1 MTLERFFKR
10 PREKKP
16 EKEIEKPALQETK
29 PKTKKDEK
37 IKDDEPKIE
46 KYPREDEE
54 IIEGI
59 ALDVGYDGQQ
69 AKAYIWIYDLK
80 TQNLIKW
87 LDTSGHLP
95 YLLSNLS
102 IEEIKKHHPNVERH
116 RGFAEL
122 KSIKKFDLI
131 RDRPITMT
139 KVIAKDPLSIGGR
152 ANSIRNMLGT
162 NSWEDYIRYHKCY
175 AYDKQIVLGMPYQI
189 QGDKLNPI
197 HPEIPKA
204 IKTQIN
210 HQFESDKEDY
220 LLALDQYLEYFFSPI
235 PNIRRVA
242 FDIEVYSEGS
252 RIPDA
257 GKAEDKIICI
267 SFAGTDGL
275 KRILTVKRDDVE
287 KGETI
292 PECGSEVEIFN
303 TEREVIRETFKI
315 LEQYPIVL
323 SYNGDNFDLKYIYN
337 RAINLGLRKDD
348 VPFYMTVTPQ
358 SEVAHLKNGIHVD
371 LYKFFHNRAIK
382 VSAFKNIYSD
392 VTLNTVGKTFL
403 NEGKIGLDKAISELN
418 LNELGYYCLRDSE
431 ITLALT
437 TFNNN
442 LILNLI
448 FLLMRITRL
457 SMEDLTRQG
466 VSTWLRN
473 LFYAEH
479 RARAFII
486 PKADYIQKRKG
497 KASTKAMIK
506 GKKYKGAIVVKP
518 IPGVHFNVVV
528 LDFAS
533 LYPSIIKTRNLSYE
547 TVNCPHPECRSN
559 KIPETP
565 HWVCTRKVGIMS
577 LIIGL
582 LRDLRVKYFKNMAK
596 DESLSKD
603 EQNMYKI
610 ITQSLKIIINASYGV
625 FGSEAFPL
633 FCLPVAEATTAIGR
647 YAITQTQKECERIGM
662 EVIYGDSIIGS
673 RCVVVKKDGMIDVT
687 PIADIWNEC
696 EKESNFILGKE
707 VKIPDS
713 LYTLSKDG
721 KWKKVKQII
730 RHLTKKRLF
739 RINQKNGETICTEDH
754 SLLTKDYEKITPE
767 NLGNNKILFL
777 NRIPVEPVESPEVID
792 LFPLVKNFKLKTT
805 YKGKEKISEW
815 KTDGEAIWFGWTTRK
830 NQLKIKRYCKLSDL
844 CKLLGIYI
852 ADGHSSFH
860 FGKYGYK
867 AACGISSGDI
877 SFLNELKELMK
888 SIDINHT
895 ISIIRTTKE
904 IRTVDKY
911 SYEDTTHRIQTNST
925 TWTAFFAS
933 LCGVG
938 SANKHLPTF
947 IYNIERKYQELLFE
961 YYLIGDGSI
970 DKGNIR
976 TFTTKSLHLV
986 SGLCYLLKSWN
997 IDTSIYYYNK
1007 RDVYR
1012 VRERQRAVDSMHP
1025 IETKIWEL
1033 PIEERYVYDLSV
1045 EETEMFVD
1053 ACGMLLLHNTDSVFL
1068 KNPTDKQIQKII
1080 DWSDETLQI
1089 ELDVEKVYR
1098 YLALSDRKKNYL
1110 GVYKD
1115 GSVDIKGLTGKKR
1128 HVPPF
1133 IQNAFRE
1140 MVEELRKV
1148 QAEEDFEEAKQRIRA
1163 KLKSFIKKLEK
1174 KEFSVEELAFRMT
1187 LSKDLDKY
1195 TKTIPQHV
1203 RAARLLVDQLHEK
1216 IKSGD
1221 IIQFVKTKSGV
1232 LPVKLAKKTD
1242 ISVKKYKQQL
1252 ESTFEQVLD
1261 AMGIPFDEL
1270 YGMKVRKLDAFV

>member
-1 MTLERFFKR
+1 MTLERFFKK

-16 EKEIEKPALQETK
+16 EKETEKPALQETK
-29 PKTKKDEK
+29 PKTKKTEK

-102 IEEIKKHHPNVERH
+102 IEEIKKHHPRVERH

-204 IKTQIN
+204 IRTQIN
-210 HQFESDKEDY
+210 HQFESEKEDY

-242 FDIEVYSEGS
+242 FDIEVYSEGN

-275 KRILTVKRDDVE
+275 KRILTLKRDDVE

-292 PECGSEVEIFN
+292 PECGSEVEIFD

-315 LEQYPIVL
+315 FEQYPIVL
-323 SYNGDNFDLKYIYN
+323 SYSGDNFDLKYIYN
-337 RAINLGLRKDD
+337 RAINLGFRKNDIP
-348 VPFYMTVTPQ
+348 VYMTVTPQ

-382 VSAFKNIYSD
+382 VSAFKNLYSD

-403 NEGKIGLDKAISELN
+403 NKGKVINLSELKKGVSQLT
-418 LNELGYYCLRDSE
+418 LNKLGHYCLDDSE
-431 ITLALT
+431 TTLALT

-466 VSTWLRN
+466 ISTWLRN

-582 LRDLRVKYFKNMAK
+582 LRDLRVKYFKTMAK

-647 YAITQTQKECERIGM
+647 YAITKTQEECERIGM
-662 EVIYGDSIIGS
+662 EVIYGD
-673 RCVVVKKDGMIDVT
+673 
-687 PIADIWNEC
+687 
-696 EKESNFILGKE
+696 
-707 VKIPDS
+707 
-713 LYTLSKDG
+713 
-721 KWKKVKQII
+721 
-730 RHLTKKRLF
+730 
-739 RINQKNGETICTEDH
+739 
-754 SLLTKDYEKITPE
+754 
-767 NLGNNKILFL
+767 
-777 NRIPVEPVESPEVID
+777 
-792 LFPLVKNFKLKTT
+792 
-805 YKGKEKISEW
+805 
-815 KTDGEAIWFGWTTRK
+815 
-830 NQLKIKRYCKLSDL
+830 
-844 CKLLGIYI
+844 
-852 ADGHSSFH
+852 
-860 FGKYGYK
+860 
-867 AACGISSGDI
+867 
-877 SFLNELKELMK
+877 
-888 SIDINHT
+888 
-895 ISIIRTTKE
+895 
-904 IRTVDKY
+904 
-911 SYEDTTHRIQTNST
+911 
-925 TWTAFFAS
+925 
-933 LCGVG
+933 
-938 SANKHLPTF
+938 
-947 IYNIERKYQELLFE
+947 
-961 YYLIGDGSI
+961 
-970 DKGNIR
+970 
-976 TFTTKSLHLV
+976 
-986 SGLCYLLKSWN
+986 
-997 IDTSIYYYNK
+997 
-1007 RDVYR
+1007 
-1012 VRERQRAVDSMHP
+1012 
-1025 IETKIWEL
+1025 
-1033 PIEERYVYDLSV
+1033 
-1045 EETEMFVD
+1045 
-1053 ACGMLLLHNTDSVFL
+1053 TDSIFL

-1089 ELDVEKVYR
+1089 ELDVEKTYR

-1148 QAEEDFEEAKQRIRA
+1148 QAEEDFEEAKQRIRN

-1203 RAARLLVDQLHEK
+1203 RAAKLLKEKLHKK

-1221 IIQFVKTKSGV
+1221 IIRFVKTKTGV
-1232 LPVKLAKKTD
+1232 LPVELARVTD

-1252 ESTFEQVLD
+1252 ESTFDQVLD

-1270 YGMKVRKLDAFV
+1270 YGIKVRKLDAFV